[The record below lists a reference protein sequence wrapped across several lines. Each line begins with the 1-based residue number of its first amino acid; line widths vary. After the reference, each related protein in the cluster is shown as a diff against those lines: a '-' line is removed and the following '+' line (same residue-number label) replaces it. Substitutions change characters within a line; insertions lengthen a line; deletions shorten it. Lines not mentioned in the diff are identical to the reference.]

1 MCFDPSMTPPF
12 TLRLE
17 RQGGFA
23 GIPMHAVVSSSEL
36 EQQDAA
42 RLWALVDH
50 DALASAT
57 GASAAAA
64 SPARPDAMT
73 YLLVVETP
81 EGREEYRF
89 GQDAVGPQL
98 QPLVERLE
106 RQLAF

>member
-1 MCFDPSMTPPF
+1 
-12 TLRLE
+12 
-17 RQGGFA
+17 
-23 GIPMHAVVSSSEL
+23 MHAVVSSSEL

-42 RLWALVDH
+42 RLWALVDQ

-64 SPARPDAMT
+64 SSPARPDSMT
-73 YLLVVETP
+73 YRLVVETP

-106 RQLAF
+106 QQLAF

>member
-1 MCFDPSMTPPF
+1 MTPPF

-57 GASAAAA
+57 GAAA
-64 SPARPDAMT
+64 SPARPDSMT
-73 YLLVVETP
+73 YRLVVETP

-106 RQLAF
+106 QQLAF

>member
-57 GASAAAA
+57 GASAAGAA
-64 SPARPDAMT
+64 PAPPAALSNRGGGVA
-73 YLLVVETP
+73 P

>member
-1 MCFDPSMTPPF
+1 VCFDRGMTPPF

-42 RLWALVDH
+42 RLC
-50 DALASAT
+50 
-57 GASAAAA
+57 
-64 SPARPDAMT
+64 
-73 YLLVVETP
+73 VETP

-106 RQLAF
+106 QQLAF